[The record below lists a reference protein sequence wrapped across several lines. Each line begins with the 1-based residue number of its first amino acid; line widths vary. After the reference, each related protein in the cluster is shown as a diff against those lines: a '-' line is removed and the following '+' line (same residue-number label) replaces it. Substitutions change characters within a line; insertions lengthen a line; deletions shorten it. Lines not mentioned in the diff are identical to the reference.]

1 MHIVLI
7 FFHLAE
13 SKHLQLCNVDLE
25 AALRG
30 FSPASLRNVQ
40 LHKAGDGSWKDVG
53 GLKHV
58 RQTLV
63 ETLQWPAKVR
73 QEGREERGCVGVC
86 VVFLLDGSIRE
97 RRRVVISKT

>member
-73 QEGREERGCVGVC
+73 QEGREERAFERHALTVDYDKERNIKQI
-86 VVFLLDGSIRE
+86 FL
-97 RRRVVISKT
+97 